1 MINKPVLF
9 LWITS
14 KIESLE
20 FKLKIGMF
28 DSVEE
33 VYRGEGELRILKQ
46 LYEDFNLE
54 SVNKNDLEYH
64 NNF

>member
-20 FKLKIGMF
+20 FKLNVGMF

-33 VYRGEGELRILKQ
+33 VYRCEGELRILKQ

-64 NNF
+64 NDF

>member
-33 VYRGEGELRILKQ
+33 VYRCEGELRILKQ

>member
-20 FKLKIGMF
+20 FKLNVGMF

-33 VYRGEGELRILKQ
+33 VYRCEGELRILKQ